1 MKNSFKSPGSDGSKT
16 MSNFKKFPTSVR
28 YLIARFRHWTQPSVW
43 APLAVLCAGGL
54 FIWEVSVH
62 PERLSIDGEE
72 EAADSN
78 NPDAIPGLSAEDSAI
93 AAEIDSLPVLVNQFN
108 RSNSQLNLF
117 NSSAVKGKGLFEEIR
132 TRGLEKPKPSSEPKS
147 VAINTFVSL
156 SNSPNPA
163 IGTVNNNPQNSS
175 LPSSNPTSDLSLS
188 GSGTTISGIKTIE
201 PESAGAPE
209 ATLPEASGSG
219 NSSKQNDNLLP
230 LSPLQAAMKKY
241 VAADTSAT
249 AAAVKSANTPKLL
262 DRPASLGSG
271 TNPANLLPTV
281 ATAQGRGNP
290 VNVPATIS
298 PLPAST
304 NTIISDSQ
312 QFLNPAATLP
322 ESLAGL
328 NSKVS
333 VIPTITPQV
342 PTIALPK
349 NPYQT
354 NLSDSGLAPEVQPVV
369 LPVATPSPIP
379 LIPNFGESPST
390 SAIGV
395 NKIINPQFSPNS
407 ANSQFQQPQ
416 PSQINLPSQP
426 NFGVVP
432 QNTNQGG
439 QPIQPQ
445 PFSTPRSLTPGRYIG
460 GGEINTF
467 ANP

>member
-1 MKNSFKSPGSDGSKT
+1 

-72 EAADSN
+72 EAANSN

-108 RSNSQLNLF
+108 RSNSELNLF
-117 NSSAVKGKGLFEEIR
+117 NSSAVKGKGLFDEIR

-147 VAINTFVSL
+147 AAINTFVSL
-156 SNSPNPA
+156 SNLQNPA

-188 GSGTTISGIKTIE
+188 GSGTTISGIRAIE

-209 ATLPEASGSG
+209 ASGSG
-219 NSSKQNDNLLP
+219 NSGKQNDNPLP

-241 VAADTSAT
+241 IAANTSAT
-249 AAAVKSANTPKLL
+249 VPALKSANTPKLL

-281 ATAQGRGNP
+281 ATAQGKANP
-290 VNVPATIS
+290 GNVPATIS

-322 ESLAGL
+322 ESFTGL
-328 NSKVS
+328 NSKAS

-342 PTIALPK
+342 PTVALPK

-354 NLSDSGLAPEVQPVV
+354 NLSDSGLIPEVQPVA

-379 LIPNFGESPST
+379 LIPNFGQSPST
-390 SAIGV
+390 GV

-426 NFGVVP
+426 NFGAVP

>member
-1 MKNSFKSPGSDGSKT
+1 

-43 APLAVLCAGGL
+43 APLAVLCAGGF

-62 PERLSIDGEE
+62 PEKLSIDGEE
-72 EAADSN
+72 EAANSN
-78 NPDAIPGLSAEDSAI
+78 NPDALPGLSAEDSAI

-108 RSNSQLNLF
+108 RSNSELNLL
-117 NSSAVKGKGLFEEIR
+117 NSSAVKGKGLFDEIR
-132 TRGLEKPKPSSEPKS
+132 SRGSEKPNRSSEPKS
-147 VAINTFVSL
+147 AAINTFVSL
-156 SNSPNPA
+156 SNLQNPA
-163 IGTVNNNPQNSS
+163 IGTVNNNSQDSS

-188 GSGTTISGIKTIE
+188 GIKTIDS
-201 PESAGAPE
+201 ESAGVPE

-219 NSSKQNDNLLP
+219 TSSKQNDNPLP

-241 VAADTSAT
+241 VAADISAT

-271 TNPANLLPTV
+271 TNPANLLPTL
-281 ATAQGRGNP
+281 ATAQGKANP
-290 VNVPATIS
+290 GNVPATIS

-322 ESLAGL
+322 ESFTGL
-328 NSKVS
+328 NSKGS
-333 VIPTITPQV
+333 VIPTITPQA
-342 PTIALPK
+342 PTVALPK

-354 NLSDSGLAPEVQPVV
+354 NLSESGLAPEVQPVA

-379 LIPNFGESPST
+379 LIPNFGQSPST
-390 SAIGV
+390 SAGA

-426 NFGVVP
+426 NFGSVP

-439 QPIQPQ
+439 QLMQPQ